1 MIELFE
7 LLSNLTL
14 LNKKH
19 WNKLCFQ
26 HFFLVTVSGKLANI
40 RTATKGVAIGNSG
53 IVGLRLGVVFVINLL
68 VCGCWHD

>member
-1 MIELFE
+1 MF
-7 LLSNLTL
+7 ST
-14 LNKKH
+14 
-19 WNKLCFQ
+19 
-26 HFFLVTVSGKLANI
+26 FFLVTVSRRLANI